1 MTSWEVSSARRKRR
15 SKIERKRRERL
26 LNKLQKAQA
35 IDQREEV
42 ERLSTWGRRFGRVCR
57 LRSQR
62 GNQ

>member
-1 MTSWEVSSARRKRR
+1 MISINWEANKIRRERRNEKRR
-15 SKIERKRRERL
+15 LRL

-35 IDQREEV
+35 INHREEI

>member
-1 MTSWEVSSARRKRR
+1 MTNWEGFRIRRERKDRKRR
-15 SKIERKRRERL
+15 RRL
-26 LNKLQKAQA
+26 LIKLQKAHA
-35 IDQREEV
+35 ISQREEV